1 MLGKLDAFA
10 SYAMPPVGAALRHL
24 RLRLRACCWR
34 VRSLAGVRARSVET
48 AGGAQKRNTWRKEKE
63 RFHDRLNQNFEGE
76 KTHLRTAKGLAR
88 LHTILLILPFHR
100 QRKGDKK
107 VLTGY

>member
-1 MLGKLDAFA
+1 MRSVCGGLCR
-10 SYAMPPVGAALRHL
+10 VWGAALRGEARSAQL
-24 RLRLRACCWR
+24 RLAARAFA
-34 VRSLAGVRARSVET
+34 RSRRARSVET
-48 AGGAQKRNTWRKEKE
+48 AGWGGKTETCATIVESE
-63 RFHDRLNQNFEGE
+63 FGDE